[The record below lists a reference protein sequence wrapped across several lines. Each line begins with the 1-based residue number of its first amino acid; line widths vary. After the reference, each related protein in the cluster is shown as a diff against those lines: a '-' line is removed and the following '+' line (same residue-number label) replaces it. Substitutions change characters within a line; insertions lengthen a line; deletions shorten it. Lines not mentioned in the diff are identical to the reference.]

1 MSLLSATKLR
11 CTQKSNRRKM
21 NNIGITVF
29 TDVNL
34 TAVNK
39 VLKKILLS
47 DVNCL
52 KVMLL
57 N

>member
-1 MSLLSATKLR
+1 MPLNLDAHRKVTVE
-11 CTQKSNRRKM
+11 KM

-34 TAVNK
+34 SAVSK